1 MTDDV
6 IDTPQ
11 ERAMEHDR
19 PTLPLLEFVP
29 TGDARVDGAM
39 ERLAV
44 LETSPVDEH
53 PAVYDDIHRRLQA
66 ALSDT
71 LGDA

>member
-1 MTDDV
+1 MSDES
-6 IDTPQ
+6 IDQTQ
-11 ERAMEHDR
+11 ERPMEHDR

-29 TGDARVDGAM
+29 TGDPRVDAAM

-44 LETSPVDEH
+44 LEMSPVAEH